1 MKRIK
6 IDTRHM
12 TDMFRLPC
20 ITKAYKAEGKTYL
33 VFEQGTQRIRL
44 TDGDCVVQTSAGE
57 WYTELTT
64 ESHRFNSR
72 IPSIINKIKEQ

>member
-6 IDTRHM
+6 IDTKHLG
-12 TDMFRLPC
+12 DIWRLPC

-33 VFEQGTQRIRL
+33 VFEQGAQRIRL
-44 TDGDCVVQTSAGE
+44 TDGDCVVQAESGE

-64 ESHRFNSR
+64 ESHRFNAR
-72 IPSIINKIKEQ
+72 IPNIINKIR